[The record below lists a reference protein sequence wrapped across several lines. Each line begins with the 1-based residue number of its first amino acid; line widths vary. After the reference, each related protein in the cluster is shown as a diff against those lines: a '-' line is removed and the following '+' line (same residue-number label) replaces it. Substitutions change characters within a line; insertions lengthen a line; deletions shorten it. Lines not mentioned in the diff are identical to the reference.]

1 MLNKAKLKKFIF
13 FCINKDKFFKFIKFL
28 GCVLASKGE
37 FLEARDI
44 FSQVREATA
53 DFPDV
58 WINIAHIYMEQK
70 QYVSALQMYKNCM
83 SKFNQQNDTTLLTYI
98 GRAYWKAGKLS
109 DCCDVIE
116 RVCSFF
122 KFCFKRWDL
131 LNANIK

>member
-1 MLNKAKLKKFIF
+1 M
-13 FCINKDKFFKFIKFL
+13 
-28 GCVLASKGE
+28 ASKSE

-83 SKFNQQNDTTLLTYI
+83 SKFNLQNDSKLLIYI
-98 GRAYWKAGKLS
+98 GRAYWKSGKLS
-109 DCCDVIE
+109 DCHDIIE
-116 RVCSFF
+116 RVIC
-122 KFCFKRWDL
+122 
-131 LNANIK
+131 NA